1 MSTPRVYADFNDLPG
16 PTDNDQRMWLSYWG
30 SLCDLARQRVRLR
43 DGMRIT
49 VYDSSD
55 GDEDM
60 EVDGIARHNVSAADI
75 RFNWYV
81 EIEPATFRRVAPP
94 MRELAPTILPCF
106 HCGVHLDGLLTSVD
120 GSTHCPRCGGGG
132 LDFLRSPGDDSPLAT
147 GPHGR
152 GRPVASQNARPGPRR
167 P

>member
-1 MSTPRVYADFNDLPG
+1 MSAPRVYADFNDLPG
-16 PTDNDQRMWLSYWG
+16 PTDSDQRMWLSYWG
-30 SLCDLARQRVRLR
+30 SLCDLARQRIRLR
-43 DGMRIT
+43 DGMPIT

-120 GSTHCPRCGGGG
+120 ASTRCPRCGGGV
-132 LDFLRSPGDDSPLAT
+132 LDFLHSSEGDLA
-147 GPHGR
+147 
-152 GRPVASQNARPGPRR
+152 
-167 P
+167 

>member
-1 MSTPRVYADFNDLPG
+1 
-16 PTDNDQRMWLSYWG
+16 MWLSYWG
-30 SLCDLARQRVRLR
+30 SLCDLARQRIRLR
-43 DGMRIT
+43 DGMHIT

-120 GSTHCPRCGGGG
+120 GSTHCPRCGGGALFTRG
-132 LDFLRSPGDDSPLAT
+132 LVLRE
-147 GPHGR
+147 
-152 GRPVASQNARPGPRR
+152 
-167 P
+167 